1 MIYLDNGATSFPK
14 PQEVSQAVARAMEQG
29 ANPGRGGYGAAMEA
43 GNLVL
48 NCREAAGRLFH
59 CKPEQVVLTANC
71 TQGLN
76 IAIGSLVK
84 EGDRVLISGFEHN
97 AVVRPLYA
105 RKADLRIA
113 GRRLF
118 QWEEILESFRREL
131 RRGVDA
137 AVFTYVSNVFGYI
150 LPVEKLAA
158 LCREAGVPFILDAA
172 QAAGSLKVSME
183 LGADFIAM
191 PGHKGLLGP
200 QGTGLLLCGQPGKP
214 LLYGG
219 TGSQSRSHEM
229 PQDLPER
236 LEPGTLNVPGAAG
249 LAAGISIV
257 ERKGTDAIFRREHT
271 QAEKL
276 SRDLRDLGFRVFAG
290 EHQAGTVSFQGRRDC
305 EEIAAY
311 LGKRGIAVRAGL
323 HCAPL
328 AHESAGT
335 IAQGTV
341 RVSFGHEANDGQR
354 RALVKELAQMR

>member
-14 PQEVSQAVARAMEQG
+14 PQEVSQAVARALEQG

-257 ERKGTDAIFRREHT
+257 ERKGTDAIFHREHT

-276 SRDLRDLGFRVFAG
+276 SRDLRNLGFRVFAG
-290 EHQAGTVSFQGRRDC
+290 EHQAGTVSFQGKRDC

-354 RALVKELAQMR
+354 RALVKELAQMG